1 MMARRRPALVGPA
14 PFSYNSVMPITY
26 RTLPV
31 PAFEEFTARIA
42 AGAVTFGVEYRHL
55 DEAVILAYYG
65 PDARAKFDNKA
76 PAGFDGPVEE
86 DGLSLHVFGTR
97 DGVEYLR
104 FDCFDDAA
112 HYHLLDP
119 RGPANTVIEHDAEIE
134 GPLLDW
140 ALRALRTRLP
150 ELLERAGARDLAQ
163 AVEPAVV
170 AAALQRVAAE
180 SARMQAAGAPVRV
193 APTPAAAT
201 TSPR

>member
-1 MMARRRPALVGPA
+1 
-14 PFSYNSVMPITY
+14 MPITY

-31 PAFEEFTARIA
+31 PAFDEYTARIA

-76 PAGFDGPVEE
+76 PAGLDGPVEE
-86 DGLSLHVFGTR
+86 DGLSLHVFGAR
-97 DGVEYLR
+97 DGAEILR

-119 RGPANTVIEHDAEIE
+119 TGPTNTVIEHDTEKE

-140 ALRALRTRLP
+140 ALRVLRTGLP
-150 ELLERAGARDLAQ
+150 ELLERAGARDLAR

-170 AAALQRVAAE
+170 AAALERVAVE
-180 SARMQAAGAPVRV
+180 CARMQAAGAPVRL
-193 APTPAAAT
+193 APPPAAAT
-201 TSPR
+201 ASPS

>member
-1 MMARRRPALVGPA
+1 
-14 PFSYNSVMPITY
+14 MPITY

-31 PAFEEFTARIA
+31 PAFEQYTTRIA

-65 PDARAKFDNKA
+65 PDARAQFDNRT
-76 PAGFDGPVEE
+76 PAGLDGPVEE

-97 DGVEYLR
+97 DGAEYLR

-119 RGPANTVIEHDAEIE
+119 LGPTNTVIEHDREKQ

-140 ALRALRTRLP
+140 TLRALRTRLP
-150 ELLERAGARDLAQ
+150 ELLERAGAKDLAQ
-163 AVEPAVV
+163 AIEPDLL
-170 AAALQRVAAE
+170 AAALARVAVE
-180 SARMQAAGAPVRV
+180 CARMQAAGAPVRV
-193 APTPAAAT
+193 GPPPAAAT
-201 TSPR
+201 ASPH